1 MLPYFKFTEDV
12 QNFCMLMGFTLDLPD
27 SPTDYVCMYSLGRK
41 PTPYIT
47 RYSLDLRS
55 NPLIPPEKVIEF
67 LTLMLNGYSCEKA
80 LNELGVVW
88 G

>member
-12 QNFCMLMGFTLDLPD
+12 QNFCQLMGFTLDLPNFHFE
-27 SPTDYVCMYSLGRK
+27 YVCMYSLGRK

-67 LTLMLNGYSCEKA
+67 LTLMLNGYGYEKA